1 MFNFFPGPGV
11 LFKDVLQQVQNEFTD
26 WNNTGMSIVELSH
39 RSVHFAALMQDAKSN
54 LRKLVNIPD
63 EYDVLFVQGGATQVF
78 SSLPMNL
85 SRPEDTV
92 DYVVNGYWSR
102 FAAEEATKHVAKV
115 NLAALDETG
124 TSCPH
129 PSTWRLTPNAAYVHY
144 CSNETI
150 HGCEYHEVPDID
162 NNVPLVCDM
171 SSDFLSKPI
180 DVRRFGMIYAGA
192 HKNIGPAGMTVI
204 VIKRDL
210 LHRSNR
216 SLPYMLNYQL
226 MSNADSMCNTPPVFC
241 IYFANLVFKRIIEM
255 GGLQKMHDH
264 NLKKAA
270 HLYNALDGSDGF
282 YTYKMVKEHRS
293 IMNVPFALRTKELE
307 ERFIEEAET
316 TRGLI
321 GLRGHAAVGHCR
333 ASIYNGMSFEGV
345 DALVNFMTEFK
356 NHC

>member
-1 MFNFFPGPGV
+1 MLSTSYINNVQLFPGPGV
-11 LFKDVLQQVQNEFTD
+11 LFKDVLQQVQKEFTD

-150 HGCEYHEVPDID
+150 NGCEYHEVPDID

-204 VIKRDL
+204 VIKKRPVASLQQKLTVHAQLPANVERRLDVQHTAGVLYL
-210 LHRSNR
+210 LCK
-216 SLPYMLNYQL
+216 L
-226 MSNADSMCNTPPVFC
+226 
-241 IYFANLVFKRIIEM
+241 
-255 GGLQKMHDH
+255 
-264 NLKKAA
+264 
-270 HLYNALDGSDGF
+270 
-282 YTYKMVKEHRS
+282 
-293 IMNVPFALRTKELE
+293 
-307 ERFIEEAET
+307 
-316 TRGLI
+316 
-321 GLRGHAAVGHCR
+321 
-333 ASIYNGMSFEGV
+333 GV
-345 DALVNFMTEFK
+345 QTDY
-356 NHC
+356 